1 MVCENTNSVLICTL
15 IALLYERGE
24 RRERKKG
31 GSYVT
36 ILISGPGPLNP
47 TPMGQLGFNLQIV
60 PPIRIAHEC
69 HDS

>member
-1 MVCENTNSVLICTL
+1 MKGGK
-15 IALLYERGE
+15 EREEKG
-24 RRERKKG
+24 G

-36 ILISGPGPLNP
+36 ISISGPGPLNP
-47 TPMGQLGFNLQIV
+47 APMGQLDFNLQIV